1 MAIHRTERFIEDGE
15 RYGFDRF
22 LCWAQGSTWAQV
34 DTDQD
39 AWYYGNWADP
49 VTKSIVSYAEGDLVV
64 LRCDTAEEFCAELR
78 SMAAWHAK
86 QDSYLRI
93 DPKEKHESLWLE
105 LDLKDLM
112 ASTAF
117 TAVIC

>member
-1 MAIHRTERFIEDGE
+1 MAITRTESFIEDAE
-15 RYGFDRF
+15 RYDFDRT
-22 LCWAQGSTWAQV
+22 LCWAKGSTWAQV

-49 VTKSIVSYAEGDLVV
+49 VSKSIVSYAEGDLVV
-64 LRCDTAEEFCAELR
+64 IKCDTAEEFCLELNR
-78 SMAAWHAK
+78 MAAWHAT

-105 LDLKDLM
+105 LGLRHLM
-112 ASTAF
+112 SSQL
-117 TAVIC
+117 AVI